1 MSQITTIKL
10 RKSTKS
16 ELDTL
21 KNKIETYDVAIKRLI
36 SSSKNKNL
44 KSELVEAY
52 SRMGKD
58 DLELLDDW
66 DSASNEV

>member
-10 RKSTKS
+10 RKSTKA

-36 SSSKNKNL
+36 SISKNKNL